1 MITKKK
7 VKKRDKLALI
17 SMGVVLV
24 IYGFYSYVLVPIN
37 NQAFAS
43 LAEGK
48 IDANV
53 PASRLA
59 TITELPFLKSQSQSS
74 TSAIEFDDGVF
85 YTPTEKIEEIQIK
98 TVIKTPEIQ
107 INFITIAKKY
117 YKIGLITD
125 QGAAVNGVFRIYGE
139 AIQDVP
145 SILAKNKVVVKLWR
159 RAASDSVTLL
169 VGDKAL
175 ALGLE

>member
-1 MITKKK
+1 
-7 VKKRDKLALI
+7 
-17 SMGVVLV
+17 
-24 IYGFYSYVLVPIN
+24 
-37 NQAFAS
+37 
-43 LAEGK
+43 
-48 IDANV
+48 
-53 PASRLA
+53 
-59 TITELPFLKSQSQSS
+59 
-74 TSAIEFDDGVF
+74 
-85 YTPTEKIEEIQIK
+85 
-98 TVIKTPEIQ
+98 VIKTPEIQ